1 MAKITQLTQEQAV
14 ACAETR
20 QWKSWD
26 AKTRAMFQFNQKYL
40 CMPFDVFHKATE
52 DALGR
57 PVFTHE
63 FGLNPDGLLSEL
75 QGIKEAPTFE
85 QIMLLLPPNKTI
97 VISV

>member
-85 QIMLLLPPNKTI
+85 
-97 VISV
+97 